1 MPVIDLP
8 MPFVL
13 LMLAIVAVWL
23 PALKTP
29 WGWTLPPWLVLYAAA
44 TALAVA
50 QGYVD
55 AVGVLSLVGLVLLAE
70 GLRRK
75 PPAPLYRP
83 LYRPLHRPLY
93 GPLHRPLHCH
103 LHWPLLV
110 ALFLLA
116 VALSLHGVPGFR
128 NPVAINAVRFSD
140 DARPFTQYLNFDKGS
155 VGLVLMA
162 LLAPRLQSGDR
173 VGRVLMRS
181 AALAVV
187 VAFFALSLAL
197 LLGMVRPDPKW
208 PPQTLQFLVTNLLL
222 TCVAEEALF
231 RVMVQD
237 TLARGTGA
245 FGSSTVGPWRVR
257 AIVAP
262 GVSALLFGAAH
273 AGGGLSMV
281 AVATVAGVGYA
292 AAYQWQ
298 RRIEAAVLLHFAV
311 NALHFL
317 LFTYPGKAPGA

>member
-83 LYRPLHRPLY
+83 LYRPLH
-93 GPLHRPLHCH
+93 
-103 LHWPLLV
+103 WPLLV
-110 ALFLLA
+110 ALSLLA

-208 PPQTLQFLVTNLLL
+208 PPQTVQFLVTNLLL

-245 FGSSTVGPWRVR
+245 SGSSTVGPWRVR
-257 AIVAP
+257 ALVAP

-273 AGGGLSMV
+273 AGGGPSMV

-292 AAYQWQ
+292 AAYRWQ